1 MCGELGLSQDSGE
14 AVNLLAPFCQRYGC
28 DDCLPVL
35 RKRLQRRIR
44 EGRPN
49 KFLTLSLV
57 RIDCGDPI
65 EAARELMHAWDVLV
79 KLMRRH
85 NGGHDIEFIHVKEGT
100 KNGWPH
106 LHIALRMK
114 SIDHTVLRAWWY
126 RLTGANQIWIKAVT
140 SQKGF
145 AKYLAKYLTKDL
157 VKFGSYRVWSCSRG
171 WTVDPEVEPK
181 RVRSEPGGRWVRIEG
196 GMTAY
201 RKMLERAGYL
211 TVWMGLRSWRAYRP
225 HDLPEWVYRERWRK
239 RASTTGYEEKLTW
252 HF

>member
-1 MCGELGLSQDSGE
+1 MCGDLGLSQDSDGV
-14 AVNLLAPFCQRYGC
+14 ADVIAPFCRRYGC
-28 DDCLPVL
+28 DDCLPIL
-35 RKRLQRRIR
+35 RRRLQRRIR

-57 RIDCGDPI
+57 RVEGGDPI
-65 EAARELMHAWDVLV
+65 EAARQLMHAWDVLA
-79 KLMRRH
+79 KLMRRYK
-85 NGGHDIEFIHVKEGT
+85 GGHDLEFIHVKEGT

-114 SIDHTVLRAWWY
+114 SIDHTVIREWWY

-157 VKFGSYRVWSCSRG
+157 VKFGTYRVWSSSRG
-171 WTVDPEVEPK
+171 WTVAPEEQPE
-181 RVRSEPGGRWVRIEG
+181 RVRGEPGQRPARIEG
-196 GMTAY
+196 GVKQHL
-201 RKMLERAGYL
+201 RMLERAGYYI
-211 TVWMGLRSWRAYRP
+211 VPMSLRSWRVYGP
-225 HDLPEWVYRERWRK
+225 HDWPEWAYRERWR
-239 RASTTGYEEKLTW
+239 REANTTGYEEKLTW